1 MFVPFALIL
10 RHALQV
16 ASLTACAVPH
26 SLDDDMIEGME
37 EMGGGKWDGRAFLM
51 TALLCVG
58 VVQEACAKRVVR
70 GRASLMA
77 TLFLLAFLEG
87 FEVSVLDTGV
97 VGGVLDVE
105 GVRNV
110 GGVPDVRNVGVVEG
124 VPDVEGVMDVGVLG
138 GAETFWGHYDY
149 VEGGVSLDFAL
160 VSLLLE
166 TSLYAV

>member
-16 ASLTACAVPH
+16 ASLTACAVPL
-26 SLDDDMIEGME
+26 SLDDDVVEGMV
-37 EMGGGKWDGRAFLM
+37 EMGGGKWDERAFLM
-51 TALLCVG
+51 ATLLCVG

-87 FEVSVLDTGV
+87 FEVFVLDAGV

-105 GVRNV
+105 G
-110 GGVPDVRNVGVVEG
+110 VRNVGVVEG